1 MNQSHSEKKPNII
14 LNECEDIL
22 KLKGKQYGDYVE
34 LFDRMAERFSFTL
47 GEYVTPVRAAM
58 IMVELKLA
66 RMDLNL
72 PCHDDFQD
80 AINYLAIAGSLQSRV
95 EVINKTPRPEIK
107 GNYKDIDWQD
117 ILKKK
122 PE

>member
-58 IMVELKLA
+58 IMVELKLS
-66 RMDLNL
+66 RLDLNL

-95 EVINKTPRPEIK
+95 EVIKKEPRENN
-107 GNYKDIDWQD
+107 GRNYKDIDWQD